1 MWGAKYLPTFF
12 CGVPYYSFSILY
24 TKTLSVLGRAMVV
37 CKAALAVGMIK
48 KESSKVLPAYLPDS
62 TLHLQKQGASRLL
75 ASLRLFAL
83 RGKARRCAWTRTSDA
98 IVTGQNH
105 ADCSF
110 PARSRREFYY
120 IGTHRI
126 WGGPVTCP
134 RRSGRSKGW
143 RPSMAL
149 AESLLHHL
157 AEAISV
163 ILRDG
168 RSKG

>member
-1 MWGAKYLPTFF
+1 MRGPKYLPTFF

-83 RGKARRCAWTRTSDA
+83 RGKARRCTWTRTSDA

-105 ADCSF
+105 ADCSL
-110 PARSRREFYY
+110 PLRS
-120 IGTHRI
+120 IPQG
-126 WGGPVTCP
+126 V
-134 RRSGRSKGW
+134 
-143 RPSMAL
+143 
-149 AESLLHHL
+149 LLHWHPSNLGRTCHL
-157 AEAISV
+157 PSALGWIQRLAAFHG
-163 ILRDG
+163 LG
-168 RSKG
+168 RITTSSSCRRNQCDSA